1 MPGFTFQQSYKPD
14 QSSAK
19 VLLDSFFDYQ
29 RRMFF
34 DEKQC
39 RLFADF
45 YLDFPI
51 QYWETTDCM
60 VLLEGLI
67 YDQPETVIKQQIQEF
82 CARQIT
88 AKQLQSWLL
97 QRDGEFVLL
106 IYRKKNQQLLVW
118 NDWLGRL
125 PVYLLQDKTQF
136 VIGRDIRQL
145 RYLADITNFDPYGL
159 ATTLLF
165 GFALGEKSLWQ
176 NISYL
181 APGSLLKADFIKNSI
196 EISDNQFEGFRT
208 ADIKHYD
215 PKIVLN
221 DLTEAT
227 QHRLEKVKNPALSL
241 SGGLDSRLM
250 ASIFKQ
256 MDLSIPAFTYQ
267 DAAGTADA
275 DLKAVNDIVKQ
286 LQWHQNHR
294 FIALQSPAEKQLS
307 QLMEIKQGIN
317 YAGMAFILPFL
328 EYFKIHQYNM
338 FTGDGGDKVLADL
351 RPWIRINS
359 FPALLKYL
367 AHNFNRISLSQAASF
382 AGLENNALKNY
393 LIAQLESYGSS
404 PELAYTDFLIRERG
418 RKWLFEGEDRN
429 RAFCWSTTP
438 FYSQSFTS
446 AALSVSMEQKANGKM
461 FLALFRLLPGQLE
474 TIVNPNWKLALKEQQ
489 AIARLM
495 SRQALKMQYPFLEKL
510 MQLKRKALP
519 ASESETLKQI
529 ACEINVLARRGLL
542 LTLADFQS
550 LQNQDLQFEILGLS
564 LINDLSKST

>member
-14 QSSAK
+14 QNSVK
-19 VLLDSFFDYQ
+19 VLPDSLFDYE
-29 RRMFF
+29 RRVFF

-45 YLDFPI
+45 YSDYPI
-51 QYWETTDCM
+51 QYWETSDCK
-60 VLLEGLI
+60 VLLEGMI

-82 CARQIT
+82 CAGQIT

-106 IYRKKNQQLLVW
+106 IYHQTNQQLFVW

-125 PVYLLQDKTQF
+125 PVYLFQDKKKF

-145 RYLADITNFDPYGL
+145 RYLAGITNFDPYAL
-159 ATTLLF
+159 AATLLF

-250 ASIFKQ
+250 AGIFKQ

-275 DLKAVNDIVKQ
+275 DLKAVNEIVRQ

-294 FIALQSPAEKQLS
+294 FIALQSPADEQLS

-328 EYFKIHQYNM
+328 EYFKIHQYSM

-351 RPWIRINS
+351 RPSIKIKS
-359 FPALLKYL
+359 YPALLNFLLRKYD
-367 AHNFNRISLSQAASF
+367 RISLSQAAKW
-382 AGLENNALKNY
+382 AGLETNALKNY
-393 LIAQLESYGSS
+393 LIKQLESYGSS
-404 PELAYTDFLIRERG
+404 PELAYTDFLLRERA

-438 FYSQSFTS
+438 FYSQPFTT
-446 AALSVSMEQKANGKM
+446 AALSVSMDQKAYGKM
-461 FLALFRLLPGQLE
+461 FLELFRLLPGKLE
-474 TIVNPNWKLALKEQQ
+474 TIVNPNWKLALNEQQ
-489 AIARLM
+489 AIAMLMARQRLKA
-495 SRQALKMQYPFLEKL
+495 QLPFLEKL
-510 MQLKRKALP
+510 MNLKTKAQS
-519 ASESETLKQI
+519 AAESKDLKQLSF
-529 ACEINVLARRGLL
+529 NKNTLAGRGLSI
-542 LTLADFQS
+542 TLADYQAQKD
-550 LQNQDLQFEILGLS
+550 LDLQLEIHGLS
-564 LINDLSKST
+564 LIDDLII